1 MGNEPITG
9 NSDGGSRS
17 QSRSQTRSE
26 SLSTTRR
33 RVLLGVSG
41 STLAGLAGC
50 LTRGEDSGLEGEI
63 RIDGSNTLRP
73 NSALVA
79 EKFMWENNQ
88 VQASVSAS
96 GTGAGFQQFARREI
110 SLQNASRPITDEEA
124 EHCRENGVEWLEL
137 EVVLDGIA
145 LLKHP
150 DNTWCECLT
159 VEELGDLWERG
170 SEIDTWSDL
179 DDDWPDED
187 ISFYGRDS
195 ASGTFDYFT
204 EHITGAVGNIRNDY
218 SGTPDTNNIIRGVRG
233 NQNTIG
239 FGGVGYYYENEE
251 DADLIG
257 VNNEDGEDLGDEWD
271 DCIVPTQESIEA
283 EAYQPLSRPMYIYV
297 RRDELARPE
306 YREFVRF
313 YLENTQETAREV
325 KFYAIPDETIAEQ
338 REKLEGAIEDY
349 T

>member
-9 NSDGGSRS
+9 RSDGGSRS
-17 QSRSQTRSE
+17 GSG

-79 EKFMWENNQ
+79 EQFMWENNR

-150 DNTWCECLT
+150 DNDWCECLT
-159 VEELGDLWERG
+159 VDELGDLWERG
-170 SEIDTWSDL
+170 SDIETWADLEPEQSDEE
-179 DDDWPDED
+179 WPDEE
-187 ISFYGRDS
+187 ISFYGRDA

-204 EHITGAVGNIRNDY
+204 EHITGSVGNIRNDY

-233 NQNTIG
+233 NEYTIG
-239 FGGVGYYYENEE
+239 FGGAGYYYENEA
-251 DADLIG
+251 DAELIA
-257 VNNEDGEDLGDEWD
+257 VNYEDGEDPGDEWD
-271 DCIVPTQESIEA
+271 DCIVPTRESIEA

-325 KFYAIPDETIAEQ
+325 QFYAVPDETIADQ
-338 REKLEGAIEDY
+338 RETLEAAIEDY